1 MKLIQ
6 EFKEFAVKGNMMEMA
21 IGIIIGASFNSVI
34 DVLVKQVLLPPLSL
48 LSDGLSIEDKKI
60 ILRDANIDSSG
71 LTIAQEISINY
82 GTFIETFLDF
92 LIVAFTIF
100 IVIKFLNKLKLKA
113 EDPTDK
119 SVKTPKNI
127 ELLTEINQ
135 SLKEMNSKTKWNK
148 VYKNIIRN

>member
-48 LSDGLSIEDKKI
+48 LSDGLTIEDKKI

-71 LTIAQEISINY
+71 QTIAQEISINY

-113 EDPTDK
+113 EDPKDN

-127 ELLTEINQ
+127 ELLTEINE
-135 SLKEMNSKTKWNK
+135 SLKEMNSKTK
-148 VYKNIIRN
+148 